1 MKIDRSTERL
11 KNFAEIYERNIETAP
26 THAVL
31 AFHAALRMAGLA
43 ENERKIAK
51 TLFADGTIATL
62 LTR

>member
-1 MKIDRSTERL
+1 MKTDRSAERL

-26 THAVL
+26 TRSVL
-31 AFHAALRMAGLA
+31 AFHTALRMARLV
-43 ENERKIAK
+43 ESERQIAK